1 MNLPDHT
8 IPARALILDRE
19 LIRRIYASRTAHGNK
34 PHDEVWNGTLVLY
47 APPDNEH
54 QELRG
59 AITFALRDSRIE
71 EAVFPGV
78 NVSDRDEDWLANF
91 RCPDVAV
98 YLSTNPAK
106 NRGTH
111 WVGGPDLAV
120 EIVSPGEDPRQKLDF
135 YAKVK
140 TREVLIVDRDPWVI
154 ELYQLKKGKL
164 VLVGKSDATKPAV
177 LTSVALPLT
186 FQMQAAKPRPTILI
200 AHTDG
205 KQTWTA

>member
-1 MNLPDHT
+1 VNLPNDT
-8 IPARALILDRE
+8 LPARALILDRE
-19 LIRRIYASRTAHGNK
+19 LIRHVYAIRTAHGNR
-34 PHDEVWNGTLVLY
+34 PHDEVWDGMLVLY

-59 AITFALRDSRIE
+59 ALSFAIQAARIE
-71 EAVFPGV
+71 TVIPGV

-91 RCPDVAV
+91 RCPDVV
-98 YLSTNPAK
+98 VSLSTNPAK
-106 NRGTH
+106 DRGTH

-135 YAKVK
+135 YAKVR
-140 TREVLIVDRDPWVI
+140 TREVLIIDRDPWAV
-154 ELYQLKKGKL
+154 ELYRLRRGKMA
-164 VLVGKSDATKPAV
+164 LVGKSDATKPTV
-177 LTSVALPLT
+177 LASAALPLT
-186 FQMQAAKPRPTILI
+186 FQMQPGKPRPTILI